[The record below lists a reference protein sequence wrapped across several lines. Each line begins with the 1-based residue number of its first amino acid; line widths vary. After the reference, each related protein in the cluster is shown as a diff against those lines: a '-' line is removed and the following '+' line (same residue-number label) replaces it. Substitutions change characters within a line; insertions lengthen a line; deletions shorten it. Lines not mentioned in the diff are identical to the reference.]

1 MPEPENEKCI
11 RLKID
16 CPPKKDGG
24 LKEAED
30 RQREKQDMMNRKY
43 PKQKIIIKGGK
54 IKKEHNIKDK
64 IKCVTYHIY
73 WNSETEGKIEKHIP
87 KQITE
92 GFENKYQ
99 YIYHDKEGKEHEIC
113 TVNWMEII
121 GREKGVRVSGV
132 PKGYIK
138 TYKYPTS
145 GGGDARNGYEYENGD
160 IYVDGVGGYGNRKYP
175 KQNGKV
181 KIVRMKDSLSYAKGD
196 VKIYYTFHGSDRRY
210 CSPECY
216 AGFIG
221 ALGELNRTDIQSTG
235 MCFGDGT
242 SYPSVSHNNGRSVD
256 TRYLSNF
263 NDEKKKVLAFKKFFF
278 TDIITGTGGWYKNLP
293 SHKHMGDHND
303 HLHAGVIDN
312 KKVKTIEEVK

>member
-24 LKEAED
+24 LKAVED

-43 PKQKIIIKGGK
+43 PKQKIIIKSGK

-113 TVNWMEII
+113 TGDWHKTKEKNIGKKYEAKPTHKKII
-121 GREKGVRVSGV
+121 SDKNVVEGQTRKRVL
-132 PKGYIK
+132 
-138 TYKYPTS
+138 
-145 GGGDARNGYEYENGD
+145 YENGD
-160 IYVDGVGGYGNRKYP
+160 IAEYGSN
-175 KQNGKV
+175 NGKTFWVLYTANSSEIELV
-181 KIVRMKDSLSYAKGD
+181 KMPDELNYSNSIN
-196 VKIYYTFHGSDRRY
+196 VKYDFSNTQRRY
-210 CSPECY
+210 TSPGSL

-221 ALGELNRTDIQSTG
+221 ALAENNLKLTTTG
-235 MCFGDGT
+235 SCFV
-242 SYPSVSHNNGRSVD
+242 SASCFPSQEHVNGKSID
-256 TRYLSNF
+256 TLYLDNINEQKFIDAMHKFNF
-263 NDEKKKVLAFKKFFF
+263 NKQ
-278 TDIITGTGGWYKNLP
+278 ITGKDKKRFNNATPEQRGTL
-293 SHKHMGDHND
+293 HNS
-303 HLHAGVIDN
+303 HLHSGFNESSI
-312 KKVKTIEEVK
+312 KEVKK

>member
-43 PKQKIIIKGGK
+43 TKQKIIIKGGK

-99 YIYHDKEGKEHEIC
+99 YIYHDK
-113 TVNWMEII
+113 
-121 GREKGVRVSGV
+121 
-132 PKGYIK
+132 
-138 TYKYPTS
+138 
-145 GGGDARNGYEYENGD
+145 
-160 IYVDGVGGYGNRKYP
+160 
-175 KQNGKV
+175 
-181 KIVRMKDSLSYAKGD
+181 
-196 VKIYYTFHGSDRRY
+196 
-210 CSPECY
+210 
-216 AGFIG
+216 
-221 ALGELNRTDIQSTG
+221 
-235 MCFGDGT
+235 
-242 SYPSVSHNNGRSVD
+242 
-256 TRYLSNF
+256 
-263 NDEKKKVLAFKKFFF
+263 
-278 TDIITGTGGWYKNLP
+278 
-293 SHKHMGDHND
+293 
-303 HLHAGVIDN
+303 
-312 KKVKTIEEVK
+312 